1 MDETEEILWSEES
14 KLGRFRSEIKRSITR
29 RTKLFRKVDGNG
41 GKKIYTFWTTRRV
54 SKIDWSGISVR
65 VRVPS
70 STARAFPRLIF
81 YGRG

>member
-1 MDETEEILWSEES
+1 MDGTKEILWSEES
-14 KLGRFRSEIKRSITR
+14 KLGKFRIEIKRR

-41 GKKIYTFWTTRRV
+41 GEKIYTFWTTRRV
-54 SKIDWSGISVR
+54 SKIDWPGISVR

-70 STARAFPRLIF
+70 STARTFPRLIF